1 MRVGAASYVVG
12 KPVEVSVDL
21 RNTGRRIGDEVAQLY
36 IHQRRG
42 TSARPVR
49 ELKGFQRVTL
59 KPGETQTLRF
69 TLAPEDLRYWSA
81 ATKTW
86 VQDASAFDVWVGG
99 SSTADLHGTFEVTAA
114 P

>member
-1 MRVGAASYVVG
+1 M
-12 KPVEVSVDL
+12 DL
-21 RNTGRRIGDEVAQLY
+21 RNTGRRAGDEIAQLY

-59 KPGETQTLRF
+59 KPGERRTLRF
-69 TLAPEDLRYWSA
+69 TLAPDDLRYWSA
-81 ATKTW
+81 ATKSW
-86 VQDASAFDVWVGG
+86 VQDTSAFDVWVGG
-99 SSTADLHGTFEVTAA
+99 NSQAELHGAFEVKVA